1 MRCRFVRIHA
11 FLLLHGLARSFIYI
25 RHLLL
30 LQLRAVV
37 TQAENFSIVD
47 CCPIDVRPFPI
58 FIFLS
63 SSFFPLSL
71 GIYIRYCYA
80 AKTRANFVL
89 PPRLISNEIISFF
102 VFFFFFFNDTEFWYA
117 ATFYY
122 PIPINR
128 FVRVSKGIRASIF
141 IPSIHIAIG
150 FNNTISPSV
159 TCILN
164 ELVNK
169 HFKNVYHFFGTG
181 FASTVIPFSLVSKLM
196 LKLEE

>member
-102 VFFFFFFNDTEFWYA
+102 VFFFFFLTTPNFDMLPHF
-117 ATFYY
+117 
-122 PIPINR
+122 IIR
-128 FVRVSKGIRASIF
+128 FQSIVSYVSRKVSVPLFLFQAYILQSVSI
-141 IPSIHIAIG
+141 IQYLP
-150 FNNTISPSV
+150 
-159 TCILN
+159 L
-164 ELVNK
+164 
-169 HFKNVYHFFGTG
+169 
-181 FASTVIPFSLVSKLM
+181 
-196 LKLEE
+196 